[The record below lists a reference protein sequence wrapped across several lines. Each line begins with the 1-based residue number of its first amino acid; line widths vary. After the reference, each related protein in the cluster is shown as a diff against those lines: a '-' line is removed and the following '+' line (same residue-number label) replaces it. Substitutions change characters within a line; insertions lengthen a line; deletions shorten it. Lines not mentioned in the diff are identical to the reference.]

1 MHDPN
6 PRIAPTALT
15 ARRAF
20 LAGAVA
26 LALPSNARAARF
38 TSVIL
43 DPGHGGRDNGARWGG
58 VSEKTLTLDTAK
70 RVQKILT
77 AKGINTALT
86 RTRDTTLGLEARAAK
101 ANRYRSAIFVSIH
114 FNAHLNRSI
123 TGIETFY
130 MSSSGYS
137 LASRIQGRL
146 LKHIKTKNRGL
157 KKSAALAVLNKTRC
171 TAALVECGFISN
183 SWERGRCNTSWYRQ
197 LVAKSIAEG
206 IIAYR

>member
-1 MHDPN
+1 MSESN
-6 PRIAPTALT
+6 PSTALPGIT
-15 ARRAF
+15 SRRAF
-20 LAGAVA
+20 LAGAVG
-26 LALPSNARAARF
+26 LGLPSTASAARF

-114 FNAHLNRSI
+114 FNAHLNRSV

-130 MSSSGYS
+130 MSRSGYA

-146 LKHIKTKNRGL
+146 IKRIRTKNRGL
-157 KKSAALAVLNKTRC
+157 KKSVSLAVLNKTRC
-171 TAALVECGFISN
+171 PAVLVECGFISN
-183 SWERGRCNTSWYRQ
+183 SWERGRCNASWYRQ
-197 LVAKSIAEG
+197 LVAQSIAEG
-206 IIAYR
+206 VIAYR